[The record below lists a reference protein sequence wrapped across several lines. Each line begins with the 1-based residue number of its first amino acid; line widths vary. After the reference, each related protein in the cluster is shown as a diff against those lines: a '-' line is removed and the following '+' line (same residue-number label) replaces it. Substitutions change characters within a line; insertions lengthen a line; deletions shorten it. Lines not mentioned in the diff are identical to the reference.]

1 MNKMKDKLFV
11 LNEKEYIEN
20 IIENPFYMITDKIYQ
35 IVVLAAKYYF
45 GVEGKD
51 KKETTKLL
59 KLLLWNKCPKYRDE
73 EQKYKHLIEKVV
85 EKYCHK
91 DTCKLS
97 EINSIPITKT
107 EIDKIKEIDS
117 LPDLNGADRKAMQR
131 LLFVILVFGKWQRM
145 RNAKNEKCWC
155 NLSSGEILTMA
166 RVSKSK
172 ITLLGKLYNA
182 GYIQHQEALNGDNC
196 YPLIV
201 DDTTE
206 IKLQVKDLRE
216 VGYQWNLFR
225 GDAFTTC
232 QKCGITLK
240 TNSAHDGMCKD
251 CFATRQSIIE
261 KCDCCGTLFSR
272 GSRAGIKKRCDNCQ
286 SKIQKMEKSKVIT
299 KKIMPKVA

>member
-20 IIENPFYMITDKIYQ
+20 IIENPFYMIDKIYQ

-59 KLLLWNKCPKYRDE
+59 KLLLWNKYPKYRDE
-73 EQKYKHLIEKVV
+73 EQKYNSLIEKVV

-155 NLSSGEILTMA
+155 NLSSSEILTMA

-182 GYIQHQEALNGDNC
+182 GYIQHQKALNGDNC

-225 GDAFTTC
+225 GDNFTTC

-240 TNSAHDGMCKD
+240 TNSAHDGLCKD
-251 CFATRQSIIE
+251 CYDIKDKTVARCI
-261 KCDCCGTLFSR
+261 DCGILFVK
-272 GSRAGIKKRCDNCQ
+272 GSRAGIKKRCNNCQ
-286 SKIQKMEKSKVIT
+286 SKIQKMGKNKVID
-299 KKIMPKVA
+299 KKSLPKVA